1 MRRNSGH
8 DGVKSAI
15 ELLKEVFIWACE
27 RSAARYSAVRRS
39 LGDPDPFRLRYR
51 AELREIVGD
60 LIRSRLSRKEAAAR
74 IAACSREKI
83 NAEDCQRF
91 AKVVEAELMSLH
103 EGNFARY
110 QIRPSEFVAWRA
122 VWETT

>member
-1 MRRNSGH
+1 M
-8 DGVKSAI
+8 
-15 ELLKEVFIWACE
+15 C
-27 RSAARYSAVRRS
+27 
-39 LGDPDPFRLRYR
+39 
-51 AELREIVGD
+51 EIVGD

-74 IAACSREKI
+74 IAAWSREKI

-91 AKVVEAELMSLH
+91 AKVVEAELMSLD